1 MPSTVAPQ
9 YLFLLRRFLAASL
22 PCARAGLLAHARS
35 LLARI
40 CRLSRSHFGCRSV
53 QTTYLTKSGDSSGQR
68 WRLTATTLLT
78 AHLNSWAHFAPCSGP
93 PAYHLP
99 MFSSTKQVP
108 RSSVQPKNSC
118 LLASKKKKS
127 LLVHILC
134 SHRMQM
140 QMSCK
145 PSIYNFFPFKRTPKN
160 VKESRNRLIKA
171 YLLEEGRSCEMK
183 TTVRVRAAGICC
195 SPPVSLPTA
204 AP

>member
-1 MPSTVAPQ
+1 MLNDI
-9 YLFLLRRFLAASL
+9 YDDIFLMLINIGPLQPLS
-22 PCARAGLLAHARS
+22 CARAGLLAHARS

-53 QTTYLTKSGDSSGQR
+53 QITYLTKSGDSSGQR

-118 LLASKKKKS
+118 LLASKKKNHC
-127 LLVHILC
+127 LFTYYVHTEC
-134 SHRMQM
+134 R
-140 QMSCK
+140 CK
-145 PSIYNFFPFKRTPKN
+145 CHVNLRFITLFF
-160 VKESRNRLIKA
+160 L
-171 YLLEEGRSCEMK
+171 
-183 TTVRVRAAGICC
+183 
-195 SPPVSLPTA
+195 
-204 AP
+204 